1 MAAWLQS
8 RDQKDCRIMTETV
21 SEITTGDGVKLAV
34 RQFTSA
40 VSSAAPRRD
49 LLLIHGWPNSSRIWQ
64 VLAETLLLAAAPA
77 VSLHI
82 FAPDLRGFGDSD
94 KPASGYTSERFAQDV
109 AEVASALNL
118 RDYVLVG
125 HSMGGKIAQVVAAKR
140 PAELS
145 ALVLLTPGLL
155 APSPPVDV
163 SGRIASYG
171 DNGKTRAMITSWAAH
186 PLSVADEIMV
196 TEDGLRVGRNAWAGW
211 LETMRNEDFAFLAG
225 EIAVPTLV
233 VGGAKDPQRTEEE
246 LESGVV
252 SQIPGA
258 KYARLPMV
266 GHLPHLEDPVTLG
279 ALLINFMDGLPKGV
293 AQ

>member
-1 MAAWLQS
+1 M
-8 RDQKDCRIMTETV
+8 
-21 SEITTGDGVKLAV
+21 
-34 RQFTSA
+34 
-40 VSSAAPRRD
+40 
-49 LLLIHGWPNSSRIWQ
+49 IHGWPNSSRIWQ
-64 VLAETLLLAAAPA
+64 ALAETLLLAAAPA

-94 KPASGYTSERFAQDV
+94 KPASGYTGERFAQDV

-118 RDYVLVG
+118 RDYLLVG
-125 HSMGGKIAQVVAAKR
+125 HSMGGKIAQIVAAKR
-140 PAELS
+140 PTELS

-171 DNGKTRAMITSWAAH
+171 DDSKTRAMITSWTAH

-196 TEDGLRVGRNAWAGW
+196 TEDGLRVGRSAWNGW
-211 LETMRNEDFAFLAG
+211 LETMRNEDFSLLAG
-225 EIAVPTLV
+225 QIEVPTLV

-246 LESGVV
+246 LEAGVV
-252 SQIPGA
+252 SQIAGA

-279 ALLINFMDGLPKGV
+279 ALVINFMDGLPKGV